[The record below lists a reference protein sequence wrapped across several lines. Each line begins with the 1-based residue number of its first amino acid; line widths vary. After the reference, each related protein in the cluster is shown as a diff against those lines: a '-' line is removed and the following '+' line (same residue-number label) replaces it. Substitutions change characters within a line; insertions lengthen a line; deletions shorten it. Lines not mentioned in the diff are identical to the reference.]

1 MFSLDTT
8 GRDRKRGLQK
18 NVEMLKKKKKEMKS
32 SEMVLLPETQ
42 SGVKRGKME
51 KLWLYFQ
58 IKAIYVPQRS
68 STICIDL
75 IGAKF

>member
-51 KLWLYFQ
+51 KL
-58 IKAIYVPQRS
+58 
-68 STICIDL
+68 
-75 IGAKF
+75 